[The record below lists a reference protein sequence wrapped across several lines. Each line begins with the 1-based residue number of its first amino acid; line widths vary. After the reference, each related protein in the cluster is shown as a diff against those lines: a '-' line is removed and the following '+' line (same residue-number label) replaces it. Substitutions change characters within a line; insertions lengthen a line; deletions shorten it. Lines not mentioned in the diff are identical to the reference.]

1 MRFSALLIILPLL
14 LSACATR
21 GSLDVH
27 CTGFTQAANGKSA
40 FRHRLPLS
48 AIEKRIRG
56 LDGASDPLAEGQTES
71 GLLTRTHY
79 AYQQAVFRQKLHA
92 ADPLKEN
99 KDLGDP
105 AVLLLSG
112 GGQWGAFGAGY
123 LSRLA
128 EKGEVPNFFVITG
141 VSTGSLQAMFVG
153 SDHPDKWQ
161 WLRQA
166 YTIDKESRVV
176 NREAKWRA
184 LLTGSFAGL
193 SPLRGR
199 IEDALCPPVQKGAA
213 APDCPAIGALKH
225 ADRQILVGYIEAR
238 SGDFYYSDMH
248 QIANDT
254 DAANARACIAGTT
267 LASSAM
273 PVTFQ
278 QVRINDRAYYDG
290 GVRQS
295 VFAGFAEQLGRAVR
309 AYETKRPIES
319 INDLP
324 FYVIRNGPTSL
335 SEENGKGSPDKSPD
349 AFTAAQ
355 RAQAIVTN
363 QLEVS
368 SIAGLR
374 LQKPGGPIRFV
385 TADGWD
391 THRFLLRGKQTAC
404 KDLYDHAK
412 KKGRMFDPDFM
423 ACLMDYGRIRA
434 DQPWKELM
442 PIGKDRE
449 ESLPYIRTD
458 IKPGDIPVPDNDN

>member
-1 MRFSALLIILPLL
+1 MGRMGLILLAYLA

-27 CTGFTQAANGKSA
+27 CDGFTEAPPGKIA
-40 FRHRLPLS
+40 LRHPLPLS
-48 AIEKRIRG
+48 PIERQIRG
-56 LDGASDPLAEGQTES
+56 QEGLLTPLGAGQTES
-71 GLLTRTHY
+71 GLLTRTLY

-92 ADPLKEN
+92 ADPLKDN
-99 KDLGDP
+99 PALGDP

-112 GGQWGAFGAGY
+112 GGQWGAFGAGF

-141 VSTGSLQAMFVG
+141 VSTGSMQAMFVG

-161 WLRQA
+161 WLKAA
-166 YTIDKESRVV
+166 YTIDKEHRIVRR
-176 NREAKWRA
+176 NAKWRA
-184 LLTGSFAGL
+184 LFTGSFAGL
-193 SPLRGR
+193 GPLYHR
-199 IEDALCPPVQKGAA
+199 IETALCPPHKPGVDQ
-213 APDCPAIGALKH
+213 PDCPAISALAK

-238 SGDFYYSDMH
+238 SGDFYYSDIH
-248 QIANDT
+248 QIATRTSAD
-254 DAANARACIAGTT
+254 NARACIAGTA

-278 QVRINDRAYYDG
+278 QVRINGRAYYDG

-295 VFAGFAEQLGRAVR
+295 VFANWAEQLGRAVR
-309 AYETKRPIES
+309 AYETKRPAES
-319 INDLP
+319 INDMP
-324 FYVIRNGPTSL
+324 FYVIRNGPTAL
-335 SEENGKGSPDKSPD
+335 SEDNGEADKSPD

-363 QLEVS
+363 QLEVG

-391 THRFLLRGKQTAC
+391 EHLFMLKGKSTSC
-404 KDLYDHAK
+404 KMLYDAAK

-423 ACLMDYGRIRA
+423 ACLMDYGRARA
-434 DQPWKELM
+434 DKPWSDLM
-442 PIGKDRE
+442 SISADRK
-449 ESLPYIRTD
+449 ESLPPITKE
-458 IKPGDIPVPDNDN
+458 ILPPPANDNEPSPQ